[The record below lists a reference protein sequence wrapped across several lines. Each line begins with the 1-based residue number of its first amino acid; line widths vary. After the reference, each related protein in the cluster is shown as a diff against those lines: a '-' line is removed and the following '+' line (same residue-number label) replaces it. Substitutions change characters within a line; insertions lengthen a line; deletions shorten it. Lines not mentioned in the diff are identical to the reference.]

1 MAYIEVYAPIK
12 EYFVNLEDE
21 YIRIPLTKLS
31 VDQDTYSPFAPEKEK
46 VTGKANDFICLH
58 ALEERIVHELTE
70 SFDEIMAYAGD
81 KETEVE
87 LQFEN
92 TDELL
97 CHLNSTAFLRVS
109 NEGVRKI
116 GYTITYHMSNP
127 LGDIVYDA
135 EYNINEK
142 KATWIEGIIGE
153 EISKDYWNVVESL
166 LENFSQNEDL

>member
-1 MAYIEVYAPIK
+1 M
-12 EYFVNLEDE
+12 EY
-21 YIRIPLTKLS
+21 T
-31 VDQDTYSPFAPEKEK
+31 
-46 VTGKANDFICLH
+46 
-58 ALEERIVHELTE
+58 
-70 SFDEIMAYAGD
+70 GD

-97 CHLNSTAFLRVS
+97 CHLNSTAFLTVS

-135 EYNINEK
+135 EYNVNEK
-142 KATWIEGIIGE
+142 KVTWIDGIIDE
-153 EISKDYWNVVESL
+153 EMSKEYWNVVDSL
-166 LENFSQNEDL
+166 CEDFYKEETL